1 MASEITEEEEDDEEK
16 PSYIVDKEAEK
27 QKIKHIIDY
36 QKSLYFSSSSSSSS
50 SSFSASRSSFSSPQK
65 SSSLLGLMK
74 EGSTSLR
81 RLFDMEHTSLG
92 NYFKDYSGSPIIKPI
107 LLWGSDSDDAIHD
120 DPWMEIKQI
129 KNSFES
135 SRIDDQ
141 SGVVSSKVSFDHDD
155 EIIRKRILRIR
166 RRKLNRTKSYKRL
179 PRFVLWKL
187 GGFKFRF
194 RLRVLICGRKI

>member
-1 MASEITEEEEDDEEK
+1 MASEITQEEDEEN
-16 PSYIVDKEAEK
+16 PVDKEAEK
-27 QKIKHIIDY
+27 QKIRQIIDY

-50 SSFSASRSSFSSPQK
+50 SSSFSASRSSLSSPGK
-65 SSSLLGLMK
+65 SRNLLGLMK

-107 LLWGSDSDDAIHD
+107 LLWGSESDDGIHD

-129 KNSFES
+129 KGSSE

-141 SGVVSSKVSFDHDD
+141 IRVVSSKGSSDD
-155 EIIRKRILRIR
+155 QEIIHKRMSRIR
-166 RRKLNRTKSYKRL
+166 RRKLTRTKSYKRL
-179 PRFVLWKL
+179 PRFVFWRF
-187 GGFKFRF
+187 GGFRF
-194 RLRVLICGRKI
+194 RLRKLKVMICGRKF

>member
-1 MASEITEEEEDDEEK
+1 MASEITQEEDEEN
-16 PSYIVDKEAEK
+16 PSYVVDKEAEK
-27 QKIKHIIDY
+27 QKIRQIIDY

-65 SSSLLGLMK
+65 NRNLLGLMK

-107 LLWGSDSDDAIHD
+107 LLWGSDSDDGIHD

-129 KNSFES
+129 KGSSE

-141 SGVVSSKVSFDHDD
+141 NRVVSSKGSSDHDQ
-155 EIIRKRILRIR
+155 EIIHKRISRIR
-166 RRKLNRTKSYKRL
+166 RRKLTRTKSYKRL
-179 PRFVLWKL
+179 PRFVLWRF
-187 GGFKFRF
+187 GGFRF
-194 RLRVLICGRKI
+194 RLRKLKVMICGRKF